1 VLPVSF
7 GEGLVYIVAYAVGL
21 AATLLLVALLGSALA
36 RKLGWLNRPDGWF
49 RRIVGVLL
57 VLVGIAVIL
66 GLDKLAQAWIL
77 EQGWYDPIDRLERSL
92 FG

>member
-1 VLPVSF
+1 MV
-7 GEGLVYIVAYAVGL
+7 GIAAAIVAAIVAVL
-21 AATLLLVALLGSALA
+21 VFASPTAPDATPGTTPAPTSTSA
-36 RKLGWLNRPDGWF
+36 GDD
-49 RRIVGVLL
+49 GVLL

-77 EQGWYDPIDRLERSL
+77 EQGWYAPIEQIERSL